1 MHLSDLQTKEII
13 DITSGRRLGIIID
26 VIVDISGKIKSLVLQ
41 EKRIKKF
48 KMQEESEVA
57 WSEIIKIGD
66 DIILIDPR
74 NKNNWFLYIF
84 VIKYILGD
92 VYEKMYSY
100 I

>member
-13 DITSGRRLGIIID
+13 DITTGRRMGIIID

-48 KMQEESEVA
+48 KMQEESEVT
-57 WSEIIKIGD
+57 WNEIIKIGD

-74 NKNNWFLYIF
+74 NKNN
-84 VIKYILGD
+84 
-92 VYEKMYSY
+92 
-100 I
+100 